1 MSGTNTGA
9 RLKSEAVREVA
20 FGSITSTLTQLGA
33 AIGFTIKAVRFV
45 NGTDADMYFS
55 YYGGVNNIR
64 VQAGTAFTFDLQ
76 TNNMCLVPGDVIK
89 IADTGVAATSGYAWV
104 ETFYT

>member
-9 RLKSEAVREVA
+9 RLKTEAVREVA

-33 AIGFTIKAVRFV
+33 DVQFTIKAVRF
-45 NGTDADMYFS
+45 NNTTDADLYFS
-55 YYGGVNNIR
+55 VYNGITGIR
-64 VQAGTAFTFDLQ
+64 IAAKSSFTFDLQ
-76 TNNMCLVPGDVIK
+76 TNNICLVPGDK
-89 IADTGVAATSGYAWV
+89 ILIAYVTAPTEGAAWV